1 MAKKRMRGFTSD
13 GFVKVQR
20 TVLRRVVIDRFT
32 ALLNGDFI
40 QRNKLSENDYDTLI
54 NEINGLNVM
63 EPKLPSPPPEGGVD
77 DGGGG
82 KVGGGNGQNG
92 STTHATLKNDTV
104 QPRPQAPLEDV
115 DDEQQPP
122 PKLPTNTFSSNL
134 ETFIQLIAA
143 SIMIDASMRGENAG
157 ESDTRFIKKKKK
169 ILVKTI
175 QGPKL
180 FDFKKEVMR
189 FDMVRLLTS
198 VFCTCI

>member
-1 MAKKRMRGFTSD
+1 MRGFTSD

-40 QRNKLSENDYDTLI
+40 QRNKLSENDYDGLI

-63 EPKLPSPPPEGGVD
+63 EPKLPSPSPEGGV
-77 DGGGG
+77 GVAGGG
-82 KVGGGNGQNG
+82 KIGNGQNG

-189 FDMVRLLTS
+189 FDMVRLLTA
-198 VFCTCI
+198 VFTTCIENCGI